1 MAAALRCK
9 SDEGGGA
16 SVLSTDL
23 RALRRGEEGGVGE
36 LRCRAWPHNER
47 ERRRASTA
55 FDRKEKGK
63 GGPARAAP
71 RGGRMEEG
79 GSDRPTGHAASGDG
93 RRSTRRGSARAGVK
107 GGSGRGGHG
116 WAGPSAL
123 CQFRSKQRFLNQNN
137 FNRSKAGF
145 FLIKNSQI
153 NYGFA
158 SN

>member
-55 FDRKEKGK
+55 FDRKEKGEMQ
-63 GGPARAAP
+63 GGSGA
-71 RGGRMEEG
+71 GGATRRKEG
-79 GSDRPTGHAASGDG
+79 GGLGAVVPHGGGWQGGGADG
-93 RRSTRRGSARAGVK
+93 RRCADGSTRGQPTAVGV
-107 GGSGRGGHG
+107 GRCRCAWEQGNGTTQEHVG
-116 WAGPSAL
+116 RPGEG
-123 CQFRSKQRFLNQNN
+123 RS
-137 FNRSKAGF
+137 
-145 FLIKNSQI
+145 
-153 NYGFA
+153 
-158 SN
+158 